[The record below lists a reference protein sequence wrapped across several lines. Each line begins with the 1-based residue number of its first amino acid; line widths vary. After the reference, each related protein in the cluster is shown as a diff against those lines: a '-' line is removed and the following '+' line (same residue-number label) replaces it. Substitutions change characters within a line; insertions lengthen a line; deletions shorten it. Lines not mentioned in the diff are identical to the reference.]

1 MAKLKRK
8 HLEPIDRSLDRMFDT
23 LADHGIVLGR
33 MEVELGKKRTLQ
45 TDLDRIETLM
55 GGVKTALERMGGNTM
70 PSAMQDVHALRSQMS
85 EFRSELADYRGA
97 LMRLSNWLDEINHP
111 PPEPPEAEWFKPKRK
126 YNRRKKGAQEDQPPV
141 EISVVDAALHT
152 DQPEDENGA

>member
-8 HLEPIDRSLDRMFDT
+8 HLEPIDRSLDRLFDT
-23 LADHGIVLGR
+23 LADHGIVLSR

-111 PPEPPEAEWFKPKRK
+111 PPEPPEQQWFKPKRK
-126 YNRRKKGAQEDQPPV
+126 YNRRKKGAQEDQPSV
-141 EISVVDAALHT
+141 EISVDDAALHT